1 MIVNSRELLINAKK
15 NNRAIPQ
22 FNINNLEWT
31 KYILEECNR
40 NNYPVILGITE
51 NVIKY
56 MSGYTTIVNL
66 IKSLDKDLNINIPV
80 VIHLDHGK
88 SYEVCKNAIDA
99 GFTSIMIDGSLLPLA
114 DNIKLTKQVVD
125 YAKKYDVPV
134 EAELGC
140 IGDLDNLTKV
150 EDAIKFVSE
159 TNIDFLAPSIGNIH
173 GIYKELPNIDIKR
186 CQKISNNVKIP
197 LVLHGAS
204 GIDEQTLKNAIQNG
218 ISKININ
225 TDLQIVWA
233 NDVRKYLNENE
244 KIYDPRKII
253 SSGEKAIKEIVTKKI
268 NILKNE
274 DKCV

>member
-56 MSGYTTIVNL
+56 MGGYTTIVNL